1 MAAVDRYVMQLES
14 ESSVF
19 GVLRI
24 FITYALQQFFDVE
37 NMANRDI

>member
-1 MAAVDRYVMQLES
+1 MAAVDRYVMKIES

-24 FITYALQQFFDVE
+24 FITYALP
-37 NMANRDI
+37 IL